1 MELDDLK
8 IAWSQL
14 EERVE
19 RTESI
24 VRRNYTERKLSE
36 SRRALRG
43 MTWGQAIQMVIW
55 IVVIANVAPFWIEHW
70 RVPHLLIAGLA
81 LHLVGVATAWTSV
94 MQILLIGRAFYTA
107 PVVTIQRRLAELY
120 RFRVV
125 TSFAL
130 GLTWWVLWIAATMVG
145 AKMWLGVDLYAESP
159 AWINWSLGVGVLGMA
174 ASVVLARRFADRQ
187 TSSPTL
193 QRVIDDLAGRNLLR
207 ASRRLEEILQFER
220 A

>member
-8 IAWSQL
+8 IAWAQL
-14 EERVE
+14 EQRVE
-19 RTESI
+19 QTATI
-24 VRRNYTERKLSE
+24 VRRDYTERKLSE

-43 MTWGQAIQMVIW
+43 MTWGQVVQMVIW

-81 LHLVGVATAWTSV
+81 LHLVGIATIWTSV

-120 RFRVV
+120 RFRIV

-145 AKMWLGVDLYAESP
+145 AKLWLGIDLYAMSP
-159 AWINWSLGVGVLGMA
+159 AWINWSLVVGVVGMA
-174 ASVVLARRFADRQ
+174 ASVAIARRIAGRP
-187 TSSPTL
+187 TWSPRL
-193 QRVIDDLAGRNLLR
+193 AGLIDDLAGRNLLR

-220 A
+220 G